1 MIFIVKP
8 ILMTFLKSD
17 SVKRLVMDLRSRA
30 YAKTTDNTIDD
41 QICDYVGKNLI
52 GPRGTEK

>member
-1 MIFIVKP
+1 MILIVKP
-8 ILMTFLKSD
+8 ILMAFLKSD
-17 SVKRLVMDLRSRA
+17 SVKRLVMDLLRA

-52 GPRGTEK
+52 GSRVEK